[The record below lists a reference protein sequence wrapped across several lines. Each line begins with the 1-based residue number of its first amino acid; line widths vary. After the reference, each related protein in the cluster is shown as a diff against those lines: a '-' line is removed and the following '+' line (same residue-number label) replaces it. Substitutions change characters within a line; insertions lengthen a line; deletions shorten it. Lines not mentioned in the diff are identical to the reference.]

1 MAARHTYQHI
11 KVKCHHLG
19 DYVVPI
25 LNHKYKENTAG
36 FARRDSVTMWLPWR
50 SERED
55 KMRMEPV

>member
-36 FARRDSVTMWLPWR
+36 FTQQGSVTM
-50 SERED
+50 
-55 KMRMEPV
+55 